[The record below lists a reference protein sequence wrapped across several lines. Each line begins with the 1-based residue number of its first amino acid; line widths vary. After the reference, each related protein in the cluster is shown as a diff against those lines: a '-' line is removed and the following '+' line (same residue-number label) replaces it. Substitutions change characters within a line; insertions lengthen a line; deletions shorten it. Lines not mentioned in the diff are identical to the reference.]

1 MTLVVNGS
9 VLKHFL
15 ARNAC
20 VGVGVVVSIF
30 QGWGH
35 VTIGSRA
42 TEIAN
47 VRVSVEWSMADI

>member
-1 MTLVVNGS
+1 MTLEVDGS

-15 ARNAC
+15 AHNAC
-20 VGVGVVVSIF
+20 VGVGVIHSIF

-35 VTIGSRA
+35 VTVA

-47 VRVSVEWSMADI
+47 VRVLVEWSVVDT